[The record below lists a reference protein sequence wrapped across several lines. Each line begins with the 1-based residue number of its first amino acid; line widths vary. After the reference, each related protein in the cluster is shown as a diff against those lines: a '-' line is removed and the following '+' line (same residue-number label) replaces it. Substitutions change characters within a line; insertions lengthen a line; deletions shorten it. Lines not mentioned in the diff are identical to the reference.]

1 MSEKR
6 RIFWQLW
13 KQHRFDQ
20 IITNRY
26 VWCSQHTAYCNIY
39 TKRPIKMFFLQF
51 LLFSKEHLLERMDE
65 QNHKQT
71 IHLNWLVGMQKQG
84 VRRWFPLNRTTQIN
98 CICSAT
104 FVELMNARNI
114 IAHKEWNAG
123 KLHKIVLISFEISGY
138 GFLNSV
144 CCCACCLFDETI
156 KIDFFQFCQFSRALC
171 NR

>member
-1 MSEKR
+1 
-6 RIFWQLW
+6 
-13 KQHRFDQ
+13 
-20 IITNRY
+20 
-26 VWCSQHTAYCNIY
+26 
-39 TKRPIKMFFLQF
+39 MFFLQF

-156 KIDFFQFCQFSRALC
+156 KIDFFQFCQFTRALC